1 MQERSEI
8 KSSSSCSAALNK
20 TESKFKVTT
29 QLSEAM
35 EAQNRADSA
44 IQSAQEDID
53 AARKDLSQVRTK
65 MSTKYIR

>member
-1 MQERSEI
+1 MI
-8 KSSSSCSAALNK
+8 LNSSSCSAALLHCENK
-20 TESKFKVTT
+20 TEFKSKVTT

-53 AARKDLSQVRTK
+53 AARKDLSQVCNK
-65 MSTKYIR
+65 ISTKIIR